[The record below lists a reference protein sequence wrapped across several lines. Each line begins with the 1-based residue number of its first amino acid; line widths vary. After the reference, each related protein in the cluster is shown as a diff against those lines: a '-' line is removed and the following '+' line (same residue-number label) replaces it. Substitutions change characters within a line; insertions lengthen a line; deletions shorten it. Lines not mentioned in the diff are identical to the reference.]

1 MNVIPSL
8 EIMTISIDSTV
19 RDAIET
25 ITNNSQ
31 GVCFIVEGTKFRGLI
46 TDGDLRRA
54 F

>member
-1 MNVIPSL
+1 MSLTPTL

-19 RDAIET
+19 RDAIEA
-25 ITNNSQ
+25 ITKNSQ
-31 GVCFIVEGTKFRGLI
+31 GVCFIVEGTIFRGLI